1 MSDWQ
6 ERITHETPP
15 AIQAE
20 HELRYRLAAPLIL
33 EGGRWADLG
42 CGNGVA
48 AAAALGDARPA
59 LAVLVDLDEQAAAGA
74 ARELRLPEATVMAAD
89 LTDPEDLERI
99 SHALALGA
107 GAAAVVTCFEVIE
120 HLSSFVALLG
130 WASALAQEHGVTFLI
145 SVPND
150 AFWSIQNPHHRT
162 SWSDGAFEELR
173 GLLPAE
179 HTLLRQVALAGS
191 AFVGWESPTERHEL
205 EVATGA
211 AGTVATHFIAA
222 FGPRHDAL
230 GTGALAVQEDMI
242 EQRRWERQRENDLA
256 LMQKVAGE
264 HESEVEVLDAKI
276 IEQREQLRENTTT
289 FDQWRTYIHELEGE
303 LGRPLSG
310 SAEAIAAERG
320 EAPAADEEHPPQPA
334 EPSA

>member
-33 EGGRWADLG
+33 AGGPWADLG

-48 AAAALGDARPA
+48 AAAALGAARPA
-59 LAVLVDLDEQAAAGA
+59 RAVLADLDEHAAAGA
-74 ARELRLPEATVMAAD
+74 ARELGLPAATVMAAD
-89 LTDPEDLERI
+89 LTDPGDLQRI
-99 SHALALGA
+99 SQALAADESSELE
-107 GAAAVVTCFEVIE
+107 AAVVTCFEVIE
-120 HLSSFVALLG
+120 HLGSFVALLG
-130 WASALAQEHGVTFLI
+130 WASTLAQEHGVTFLI

-162 SWSDGAFEELR
+162 SWSEGAFEELR
-173 GLLPAE
+173 GLLPGE

-191 AFVGWESPTERHEL
+191 ALVGWEAATERHEL
-205 EVATGA
+205 AVATGG

-230 GTGALAVQEDMI
+230 HASALAVQEDMI

-256 LMQKVAGE
+256 LMQKVADE
-264 HESEVEVLDAKI
+264 HESEVQTLDAKI
-276 IEQREQLRENTTT
+276 VEQREELRERTVW
-289 FDQWRTYIHELEGE
+289 FEQWRAYIHELESE

-310 SAEAIAAERG
+310 AS
-320 EAPAADEEHPPQPA
+320 EEEMPEPRPA
-334 EPSA
+334 EPST